1 MKFKIQL
8 TTILL
13 IAVASLFGCS
23 DGDISGT
30 YKNAD
35 RSDTFTL
42 TKDGKFIASGGAG
55 EYSVEGGEVM
65 ISIPMVGGTKAK
77 IDGNKLIISDTKSA
91 VGSRISGTWTKAE

>member
-1 MKFKIQL
+1 MKKNLQI
-8 TTILL
+8 
-13 IAVASLFGCS
+13 IAVLFSLASLFGCS
-23 DGDISGT
+23 DADLSGT
-30 YKNAD
+30 YKNSNS
-35 RSDTFTL
+35 SDTFTL

-91 VGSRISGTWTKAE
+91 VGSRISGTWTKTE